1 MTAAPRSRRER
12 IAHAVATVAGLG
24 DRLPAPGTL
33 AGSLPAALAFWLA
46 VAVVPGDR
54 FRNAGLVI
62 AVALA
67 AVVGLWAAGVEASRR
82 GAHDPGAVVIDE
94 VAGQWLALVVAWLVL
109 RPATPTTLAVLV
121 ATGFVVFRLFD
132 VLKPWPI
139 RMLERLPGGLGIVA
153 DDLAAGLLA
162 GLLIAGAGRLLGP

>member
-1 MTAAPRSRRER
+1 MAAPNGRRQQ
-12 IAHAVATVAGLG
+12 ISHAVATVAGLG

-33 AGSLPAALAFWLA
+33 AGSLPAALGFWLA
-46 VAVVPGDR
+46 VAVVPDDR

-67 AVVGLWAAGVEASRR
+67 AVVGMWTAGVEARRR
-82 GAHDPGAVVIDE
+82 GVHDPGAVVIDE
-94 VAGQWLALVVAWLVL
+94 VAGQWLALVVAWLLL
-109 RPATPTTLAVLV
+109 RPATPTGLAVLV
-121 ATGFVVFRLFD
+121 AAGFVLFRLLD
-132 VLKPWPI
+132 VVKPWPI
-139 RMLERLPGGLGIVA
+139 RKLERLPGGLGIVA

>member
-1 MTAAPRSRRER
+1 MAAPHGRQQQ

-33 AGSLPAALAFWLA
+33 AGSLPAALGFWLA
-46 VAVVPGDR
+46 VAVVPEDR
-54 FRNAGLVI
+54 LRNAGLVI

-67 AVVGLWAAGVEASRR
+67 AIVGMWAAGVEARRR

-109 RPATPTTLAVLV
+109 RPATPTGLAILV
-121 ATGFVVFRLFD
+121 AAGFVLFRFLD
-132 VLKPWPI
+132 VVKPWPI
-139 RMLERLPGGLGIVA
+139 RKLEHLPGGLGIVA

-162 GLLIAGAGRLLGP
+162 GLLVAGAGRLLGP